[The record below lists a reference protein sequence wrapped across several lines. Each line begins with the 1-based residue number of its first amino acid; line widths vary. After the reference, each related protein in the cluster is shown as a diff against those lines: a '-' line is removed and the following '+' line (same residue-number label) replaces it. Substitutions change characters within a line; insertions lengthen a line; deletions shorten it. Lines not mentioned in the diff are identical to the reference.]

1 MLNTLAN
8 HNFLP
13 HDGRMLTED
22 VVISVFF
29 SKALNLDREF
39 GAFLFGLGLPVN
51 PEPNATFFNLYVKA
65 SLRFSPSAALPVCNL
80 SRGYPIFFT
89 Y

>member
-1 MLNTLAN
+1 MLNALAN

-22 VVISVFF
+22 AVVSAFAE
-29 SKALNLDREF
+29 ALNFDRDF

-51 PEPNATFFNLYVKA
+51 PEPNATWFDL
-65 SLRFSPSAALPVCNL
+65 
-80 SRGYPIFFT
+80 
-89 Y
+89 

>member
-22 VVISVFF
+22 VVVGAFV
-29 SKALNLDREF
+29 KALNFDRDF

-51 PEPNATFFNLYVKA
+51 PEPNATWFDL
-65 SLRFSPSAALPVCNL
+65 
-80 SRGYPIFFT
+80 
-89 Y
+89 